1 MNRDGSGRAGPA
13 GAAAVPCSE
22 LQARPIPPIGRAPPT
37 AATSMISAESIRAT
51 DHDLAGRSAA
61 GDQTAFAEIYER
73 YFDRIFDF
81 VARTMRDSESA
92 GEVTKNAFLKAWN
105 GLRRRGAPDNL
116 KAWLFA
122 IARNE
127 AIDEF
132 RRRRLEVSLDG
143 EENSIPAGV
152 ETDTSRTADPEA
164 MAQDR
169 EVAGLVWRAASALSP
184 KEYALLDMHLRQELG
199 AEEIAGCLG
208 VRTGNVYMML
218 SPAQRRRGGNGSVR
232 ATTAVGPFGM
242 PRAGRRPHPV
252 RDRQPHAGHA
262 PGREEASQRVRD
274 LSGEPAPACLSIDA
288 VRLPRPDR
296 AGARP
301 EGLALGR
308 GYRIGCRHR
317 PPQAAPTCRR
327 DRPAAPATGG
337 GPRPY

>member
-1 MNRDGSGRAGPA
+1 
-13 GAAAVPCSE
+13 
-22 LQARPIPPIGRAPPT
+22 
-37 AATSMISAESIRAT
+37 MISAESIRAT

-92 GEVTKNAFLKAWN
+92 GDVTQNAFLKAWN
-105 GLRRRGAPDNL
+105 GLRRRGSPDNL

-132 RRRRLEVSLDG
+132 RYRRLEVSLDG

-169 EVAGLVWRAASALSP
+169 EVAGLAWRAASALSP

-208 VRTGNVYMML
+208 VRTGNVYTML
-218 SPAQRRRGGNGSVR
+218 SRLRGAVEETVVFELLRRSGRSACPELDVVLTRFETGSLTPAMRRAVKKHLNGCEICQES
-232 ATTAVGPFGM
+232 
-242 PRAGRRPHPV
+242 
-252 RDRQPHAGHA
+252 
-262 PGREEASQRVRD
+262 
-274 LSGEPAPACLSIDA
+274 
-288 VRLPRPDR
+288 
-296 AGARP
+296 
-301 EGLALGR
+301 
-308 GYRIGCRHR
+308 RHR